1 MSKRLVIVAFGP
13 DKRLFDRYNTRQDRQ
28 STRQNIPDKDEVKKE
43 AIGFLGEVG

>member
-28 STRQNIPDKDEVKKE
+28 STRQNIDKDEVKKE